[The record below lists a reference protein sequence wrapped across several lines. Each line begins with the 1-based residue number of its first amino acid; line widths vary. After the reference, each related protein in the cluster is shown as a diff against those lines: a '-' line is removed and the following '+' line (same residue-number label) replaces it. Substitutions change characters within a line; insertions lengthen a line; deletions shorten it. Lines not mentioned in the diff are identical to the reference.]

1 MGRTQKSK
9 VWYFK
14 KGILRFEHGLASAIL
29 IHEYIGYSCLM
40 VFDNLGPE
48 PLGLID

>member
-1 MGRTQKSK
+1 MGKTQKFGISK
-9 VWYFK
+9 RE
-14 KGILRFEHGLASAIL
+14 ILRFEHGLTSAIL

-40 VFDNLGPE
+40 IFDNLRPE

>member
-1 MGRTQKSK
+1 MQNPN
-9 VWYFK
+9 K
-14 KGILRFEHGLASAIL
+14 KDKWEKLKRFEHGLTSAIL
-29 IHEYIGYSCLM
+29 IREYIGYSCLM